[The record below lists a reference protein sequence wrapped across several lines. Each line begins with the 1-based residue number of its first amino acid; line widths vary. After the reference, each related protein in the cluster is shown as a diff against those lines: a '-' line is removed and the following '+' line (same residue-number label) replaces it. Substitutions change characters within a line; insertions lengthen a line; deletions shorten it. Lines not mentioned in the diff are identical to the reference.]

1 MKQRYQN
8 TNIGVLSKI
17 KKDKCANPKVRHIIF
32 ILPKIK
38 DKRKYG
44 MEIKNKNISFTL
56 I

>member
-17 KKDKCANPKVRHIIF
+17 KKDKCANPKVRHIIL
-32 ILPKIK
+32 ILQKIK

-44 MEIKNKNISFTL
+44 TETEYKNI
-56 I
+56 